1 MSVERTNSDPQPEP
15 PRVGLG
21 DLTVRVY
28 DLGPE
33 PEHHKNR
40 RPFGPWRRYEAQLAG
55 LPAVRATGWSAFD
68 ALSRLVA
75 NHRSVF
81 DERWPAAELDQRET
95 RRDDGA
101 D

>member
-1 MSVERTNSDPQPEP
+1 VSAERVESDPDPEA

-33 PEHHKNR
+33 PAYHKNR
-40 RPFGPWRRYEAQLAG
+40 RLFGPWRRYEAQLVG

-81 DERWPAAELDQRET
+81 DERWPVSELDQREAG
-95 RRDDGA
+95 RNDGVG
-101 D
+101 

>member
-1 MSVERTNSDPQPEP
+1 VTAEHGGSDGGAEA
-15 PRVGLG
+15 PRIGLG
-21 DLTVRVY
+21 ELTVRLY

-33 PEHHKNR
+33 PSYRKDR
-40 RPFGPWRRYEAQLAG
+40 RAFGPWQRYEAQLVG

-81 DERWPAAELDQRET
+81 DGRWPAER
-95 RRDDGA
+95 
-101 D
+101 